1 MPLPKKCSLTTMNA
15 DNASTVQDR
24 HGGEGKIM
32 DFHDVKGWTSGKG
45 DKEPNI
51 DETAKDSKTCSTM

>member
-1 MPLPKKCSLTTMNA
+1 MNA
-15 DNASTVQDR
+15 DHYSTVQDR

-45 DKEPNI
+45 DREPNT
-51 DETAKDSKTCSTM
+51 DEAAKGSKGCSAM